1 MASSLGPNTSDSGLV
16 LCLDAADKN
25 SYIGSGTT
33 WTDASN
39 NGNNSTLTNGPI
51 FDSSNGG
58 NFSFDGTDDYV
69 QTNLNQNTNDA
80 QITWECWFWD
90 NSTGGFVSNTAI
102 ISNYGASA
110 TTPYTSLH
118 VFDTGTIFFGQRNSS
133 GTEVNAIYST
143 NICDGVWHHL
153 VGVVDSTNILLYV
166 DGTVKASQ
174 GKISGITNSEQNIVI
189 GGNHLGRYQSCRIA
203 SAKIYNRALNA
214 TEILQNYNAT
224 KSRFIQPAPSIPVP
238 APSYLYYSDGS
249 TFTDWTQISPGNM
262 SINATTG
269 NPAPSIRLNNTSAIN
284 RNFTS
289 LFSGLTYPS
298 STDFSYKTIF
308 FDILWTGYSP
318 GGIIIGAN
326 SSGAG
331 GLAIK
336 LGQPSATNG
345 PTSST
350 SWTSMANAST
360 AFTFNDNQWYTI
372 RIQTN
377 AGGNG
382 NVNIAIN
389 GSAWISNYAGN
400 VLGGNYMGFT
410 TTFQYTQY
418 IDNIYIKNGTVSVP

>member
-1 MASSLGPNTSDSGLV
+1 MASSLGPNISDSGLV

-33 WTDASN
+33 WTDVSN
-39 NGNNSTLTNGPI
+39 NGNNGTLTNGPI

-58 NFSFDGTDDYV
+58 NFSLDGTDDYI
-69 QTNLNQNTNDA
+69 QTSLNQNTNDA

-90 NSTGGFVSNTAI
+90 NSTGGFLSNTAI
-102 ISNYGASA
+102 ISNYGASG

-118 VFDTGTIFFGQRNSS
+118 VYDNGNVFFGQRNSS
-133 GTEVNAIYST
+133 GTESLATYSV
-143 NICDGVWHHL
+143 NICDGVWHHV
-153 VGVVDSTNILLYV
+153 VGVIDNTNTLIYV
-166 DGTVKASQ
+166 DGVLRASQ
-174 GKISGITNSEQNIVI
+174 SKVTGTTTSGQNIVI
-189 GGNHLGRYQSCRIA
+189 GGNHVGRYQSCRIA
-203 SAKIYNRALNA
+203 SAKMYNRALNA
-214 TEILQNYNAT
+214 SEVLQNYNAT
-224 KSRFIQPAPSIPVP
+224 KSRFVQSAPAIPIP
-238 APSYLYYSDGS
+238 PPSYLYYSDGS
-249 TFTDWTQISPGNM
+249 SFTDWTQISPGNM

-269 NPAPSIRLNNTSAIN
+269 NPAPSIRLNNTSAIY
-284 RNFTS
+284 RDFTS
-289 LFSGLTYPS
+289 LL
-298 STDFSYKTIF
+298 STTANANFSYKTIF

-318 GGIIIGAN
+318 GGIILGAN

-345 PTSST
+345 TTSST
-350 SWTSMANAST
+350 SWTAMANGST
-360 AFTFNDNQWYTI
+360 AYTFNDNQWYTI

-418 IDNIYIKNGTVSVP
+418 IDNIYIKDGTVT

>member
-238 APSYLYYSDGS
+238 AP
-249 TFTDWTQISPGNM
+249 
-262 SINATTG
+262 
-269 NPAPSIRLNNTSAIN
+269 
-284 RNFTS
+284 
-289 LFSGLTYPS
+289 
-298 STDFSYKTIF
+298 
-308 FDILWTGYSP
+308 
-318 GGIIIGAN
+318 IIIPPGE
-326 SSGAG
+326 
-331 GLAIK
+331 
-336 LGQPSATNG
+336 
-345 PTSST
+345 
-350 SWTSMANAST
+350 
-360 AFTFNDNQWYTI
+360 
-372 RIQTN
+372 
-377 AGGNG
+377 
-382 NVNIAIN
+382 
-389 GSAWISNYAGN
+389 
-400 VLGGNYMGFT
+400 
-410 TTFQYTQY
+410 
-418 IDNIYIKNGTVSVP
+418 